1 MESNDAAEKM
11 KTSLREWISL
21 DDQERELR
29 RQIKDIREKKTKNS
43 QDILAFMRDN
53 QVDSFALEGSG
64 LGNIS
69 RSVRTSRPPLR
80 RDLIRTQLLLQ
91 FADQPQRVAEALRAI
106 EGIPEGAEDM
116 SVGGTQ
122 RELLVRRLPRE
133 KKTIPM
139 NMS

>member
-1 MESNDAAEKM
+1 MEQEDATQKM
-11 KTSLREWISL
+11 KDSLREWISL

-29 RQIKDIREKKTKNS
+29 RQIKDIKDKKARNS
-43 QDILAFMRDN
+43 STILEFMRDN
-53 QVDSFALEGSG
+53 QVDNFALEGNG

-69 RSVRTSRPPLR
+69 RSVRTSRPPLKR
-80 RDLIRTQLLLQ
+80 QLIRTQLLLQ
-91 FADQPQRVAEALRAI
+91 FADQPQRVAEVLRAI

-133 KKTIPM
+133 KKSVPI
-139 NMS
+139 NM

>member
-1 MESNDAAEKM
+1 MAENDATEKV
-11 KTSLREWISL
+11 KSCLREWVSL

-29 RQIKDIREKKTKNS
+29 RQIKEIRDKKNRNS
-43 QDILAFMRDN
+43 ADILAFMRDN
-53 QVDSFALEGSG
+53 QVDNFALEGSG
-64 LGNIS
+64 VGNIS

-91 FADQPQRVAEALRAI
+91 FADQPQRVAEVLRAI

-133 KKTIPM
+133 KKTMGVPM
-139 NMS
+139 